1 MSIPF
6 IINLFIQDGSE
17 VHDYWLTDGIY
28 GSLNCIQ
35 RDGATVAPETLRSP
49 LLPPVSA
56 AEDMQL
62 YPTTLFGPTC
72 DGMDTIVRDDL
83 CSLPALRLGDWVIF
97 RHMGEFIKAHTDK
110 FVNSAYQQ
118 KGHSGE
124 EYDWIHCHIIIFSKN
139 T

>member
-1 MSIPF
+1 M
-6 IINLFIQDGSE
+6 

-49 LLPPVSA
+49 LLTPVSA

-83 CSLPALRLGDWVIF
+83 CSLPALRLGDWVVF
-97 RHMGEFIKAHTDK
+97 RRMGEVHYTPHCQILNVPAKETSE
-110 FVNSAYQQ
+110 FVKQNEKHLNDRKSIN
-118 KGHSGE
+118 HDE
-124 EYDWIHCHIIIFSKN
+124 
-139 T
+139 